1 MYNQQ
6 KNSRFLHI
14 GCKFTKKKKFYF
26 YFLKNNYQQQWFS
39 FFDKNFNLN
48 KMKLFLMRRKYKKI
62 SLFLLKIFT
71 FKMKKILTLSLL
83 TIAFV
88 SCEQK
93 QEAKPEEAK
102 VDYAVFGDSI
112 SSDGALTSSEMM
124 EKFKSMKEGDT
135 LEVKFKSG
143 INEVCQKKGCW
154 MTLDLADDKEA
165 FVKFK
170 DYGFFVPKNAQDKEV
185 IVNGKAFVSVE
196 SVDVLKHYAKDAGKS
211 QAAIDSITEPK
222 VTYSFMADGVLIA
235 K

>member
-1 MYNQQ
+1 
-6 KNSRFLHI
+6 
-14 GCKFTKKKKFYF
+14 
-26 YFLKNNYQQQWFS
+26 
-39 FFDKNFNLN
+39 
-48 KMKLFLMRRKYKKI
+48 
-62 SLFLLKIFT
+62 
-71 FKMKKILTLSLL
+71 MKKILTLSLL
-83 TIAFV
+83 TVAFV

-93 QEAKPEEAK
+93 KETTPEVAI

-112 SSDGALTSSEMM
+112 STEGALSNAEMM
-124 EKFKSMKEGDT
+124 EKFKSLKEGDT
-135 LEVKFKSG
+135 LEVKFKSC

-154 MTLDLADDKEA
+154 MTLDLADDQEA

-211 QAAIDSITEPK
+211 QVAIDSITEPK

>member
-1 MYNQQ
+1 MI
-6 KNSRFLHI
+6 KNIALAIAVTTFFLS
-14 GCKFTKKKKFYF
+14 CEKKKEVAH
-26 YFLKNNYQQQWFS
+26 
-39 FFDKNFNLN
+39 DEV
-48 KMKLFLMRRKYKKI
+48 
-62 SLFLLKIFT
+62 T
-71 FKMKKILTLSLL
+71 F
-83 TIAFV
+83 
-88 SCEQK
+88 
-93 QEAKPEEAK
+93 AK
-102 VDYAVFGDSI
+102 FGDSI
-112 SSDGALTSSEMM
+112 SNEGALTSDEMM
-124 EKFKSMKEGDT
+124 QKFAELKEGDT
-135 LEVKFKSG
+135 LEVKFKSE

-185 IVNGKAFVSVE
+185 VVNGKAFVSVE

>member
-1 MYNQQ
+1 
-6 KNSRFLHI
+6 
-14 GCKFTKKKKFYF
+14 
-26 YFLKNNYQQQWFS
+26 
-39 FFDKNFNLN
+39 
-48 KMKLFLMRRKYKKI
+48 
-62 SLFLLKIFT
+62 
-71 FKMKKILTLSLL
+71 MKKILTLSLL
-83 TIAFV
+83 TVAFV

-93 QEAKPEEAK
+93 KETTPEVTK

-112 SSDGALTSSEMM
+112 STEGALSNAEMM
-124 EKFKSMKEGDT
+124 EKFKSLKEGDT

-154 MTLDLADDKEA
+154 MTLDLADDQEA

-170 DYGFFVPKNAQDKEV
+170 DYGFFVPKNAQDKDV

-211 QAAIDSITEPK
+211 QAAIDSIVEPK
-222 VTYSFMADGVLIA
+222 VTYSFMANGVLIA

>member
-1 MYNQQ
+1 MFKSYI
-6 KNSRFLHI
+6 L
-14 GCKFTKKKKFYF
+14 
-26 YFLKNNYQQQWFS
+26 
-39 FFDKNFNLN
+39 
-48 KMKLFLMRRKYKKI
+48 
-62 SLFLLKIFT
+62 
-71 FKMKKILTLSLL
+71 KMKKILTLSLL
-83 TIAFV
+83 AAIYI

-93 QEAKPEEAK
+93 KETTPVTEK

-112 SSDGALTSSEMM
+112 SSENALSNTEMM
-124 EKFKSMKEGDT
+124 EKFATLKEGDT

-154 MTLDLADDKEA
+154 MTLGLADEKEA

-211 QAAIDSITEPK
+211 QAAIDSISEPK

>member
-1 MYNQQ
+1 
-6 KNSRFLHI
+6 
-14 GCKFTKKKKFYF
+14 
-26 YFLKNNYQQQWFS
+26 
-39 FFDKNFNLN
+39 
-48 KMKLFLMRRKYKKI
+48 
-62 SLFLLKIFT
+62 
-71 FKMKKILTLSLL
+71 MKKILTLSLL
-83 TIAFV
+83 TVAFV

-93 QEAKPEEAK
+93 KETTPEVTK

-112 SSDGALTSSEMM
+112 SAEGALSNAEMM
-124 EKFKSMKEGDT
+124 EKFKSLKEGDT

-154 MTLDLADDKEA
+154 MTLDLADDQEA

-170 DYGFFVPKNAQDKEV
+170 DYGFFVPKNAQDKDV

-211 QAAIDSITEPK
+211 QAAIDSIVEPK
-222 VTYSFMADGVLIA
+222 VTYSFMANGVLIA

>member
-1 MYNQQ
+1 
-6 KNSRFLHI
+6 
-14 GCKFTKKKKFYF
+14 
-26 YFLKNNYQQQWFS
+26 
-39 FFDKNFNLN
+39 
-48 KMKLFLMRRKYKKI
+48 
-62 SLFLLKIFT
+62 
-71 FKMKKILTLSLL
+71 MKKILALGVIASL
-83 TIAFV
+83 FV
-88 SCEQK
+88 NCEQK
-93 QEAKPEEAK
+93 KEVAPEVAK
-102 VDYAVFGDSI
+102 VEYAKFGDSI
-112 SSDGALTSSEMM
+112 SVDGTLSTDEMM
-124 EKFKSMKEGDT
+124 KKFADLKEGDT
-135 LEVKFKSG
+135 LEVKFKSE

-185 IVNGKAFVSVE
+185 VVNGKAFVSVE